1 MFRRVRVRVFCMRI
15 RTFIREWGK
24 KGDGIPFAMILFF
37 FWMNAEM
44 EVYELDFRADKKA
57 INALAQQQEEDDED
71 QYIDF

>member
-1 MFRRVRVRVFCMRI
+1 MVI
-15 RTFIREWGK
+15 W
-24 KGDGIPFAMILFF
+24 LFPPDI
-37 FWMNAEM
+37 